1 MKRFAKRLLLLLL
14 IPASLLCW
22 GFSDDFFQIARQL
35 DLMAGVYREVN
46 AVYVDDVN
54 PGSLMKSGID
64 GMLKSLDPY
73 TNYYPESEI
82 EDYRMKHVSTE
93 YGGIGASSIRN
104 GDSVLIYEV
113 TEGYPAQQAGLR
125 AGDRLLE
132 VNGRSISGLSPQEI
146 DEMVKGQAGT
156 AVRLLVE
163 RPGSSASIPLN
174 ITRGEIKSKNVPFY
188 TMVDDSTGYIKLEK
202 FLQDCYSETRNALV
216 ELQKNQGMTSLI
228 FDLRGNGGGLL
239 EESVNILN
247 LFLQK
252 DLPLVRQEGKT
263 SGSNNTYKTRN
274 EPIAEELRVVVLIDK
289 SSASASEIT
298 AGNFQDLDRGV
309 VVGQRSFGKGLVQQ
323 TRNLTYNAQMKLTV
337 AKYYTASGRCV
348 QTRVYRHRSDEDGSF
363 YEIPDSLVKAFK
375 TKNGRTVYDGSAV
388 YPDVYVTLPDTAT
401 LTKSLIRNL
410 LIFDFASLYRSKHD
424 SIGDASSFRLS
435 DEDYREFVSFLS
447 GRTYTYATQS
457 EKAFESLKEA
467 TLREKY
473 FASTDRDLLAL
484 GTALRHDR
492 AEDLRLF
499 SSEIKQFLQQEIV
512 SRYHFQRGRFEYM
525 FKHDPVFQEGL
536 AIAHDPSRYTSVL
549 RGEGQYK
556 VIGKPRR

>member
-174 ITRGEIKSKNVPFY
+174 ITRG
-188 TMVDDSTGYIKLEK
+188 
-202 FLQDCYSETRNALV
+202 
-216 ELQKNQGMTSLI
+216 
-228 FDLRGNGGGLL
+228 DLH
-239 EESVNILN
+239 V
-247 LFLQK
+247 
-252 DLPLVRQEGKT
+252 
-263 SGSNNTYKTRN
+263 
-274 EPIAEELRVVVLIDK
+274 
-289 SSASASEIT
+289 
-298 AGNFQDLDRGV
+298 
-309 VVGQRSFGKGLVQQ
+309 
-323 TRNLTYNAQMKLTV
+323 
-337 AKYYTASGRCV
+337 
-348 QTRVYRHRSDEDGSF
+348 
-363 YEIPDSLVKAFK
+363 
-375 TKNGRTVYDGSAV
+375 
-388 YPDVYVTLPDTAT
+388 
-401 LTKSLIRNL
+401 
-410 LIFDFASLYRSKHD
+410 
-424 SIGDASSFRLS
+424 
-435 DEDYREFVSFLS
+435 
-447 GRTYTYATQS
+447 
-457 EKAFESLKEA
+457 
-467 TLREKY
+467 
-473 FASTDRDLLAL
+473 
-484 GTALRHDR
+484 
-492 AEDLRLF
+492 
-499 SSEIKQFLQQEIV
+499 
-512 SRYHFQRGRFEYM
+512 
-525 FKHDPVFQEGL
+525 
-536 AIAHDPSRYTSVL
+536 
-549 RGEGQYK
+549 
-556 VIGKPRR
+556 